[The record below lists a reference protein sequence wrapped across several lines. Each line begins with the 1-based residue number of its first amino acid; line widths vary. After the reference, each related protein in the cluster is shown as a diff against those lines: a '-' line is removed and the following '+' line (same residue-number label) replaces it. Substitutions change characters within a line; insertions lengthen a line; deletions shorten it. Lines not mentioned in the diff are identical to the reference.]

1 MAMWLS
7 RMATN
12 GINDNNKHLKHQ
24 KFKPTSGIS
33 QCYSF
38 YCPIVQ
44 DYKNPYTR
52 RSYDTTSIQHVT
64 EELYRRDLISAL
76 IGAGVPH
83 IAIKVPNIFPKYYN
97 QLTLNGIILR
107 FITCISLA

>member
-7 RMATN
+7 RMSTN

-38 YCPIVQ
+38 YCPIAPQ
-44 DYKNPYTR
+44 DYKNLYTR
-52 RSYDTTSIQHVT
+52 RSYDTTSIQYALAT
-64 EELYRRDLISAL
+64 EDLYRQDLISSL

-83 IAIKVPNIFPKYYN
+83 IAIKVPNIFPNYHN
-97 QLTLNGIILR
+97 PLDIN
-107 FITCISLA
+107 